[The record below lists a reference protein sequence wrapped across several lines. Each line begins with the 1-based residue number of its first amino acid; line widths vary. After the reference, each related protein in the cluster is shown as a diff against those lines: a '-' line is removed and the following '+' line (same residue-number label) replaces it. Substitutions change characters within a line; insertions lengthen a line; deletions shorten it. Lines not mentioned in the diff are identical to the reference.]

1 MKLPRIAGP
10 AAPSCGSASEPLFL
24 RKLMAANTLRP
35 AAGAP
40 RTNAARPTVPPPAP
54 ELTPAPLPVAA
65 EPLPGPVT
73 AAPEPVVEKP
83 APPRRKLAPEQP
95 ERPGSTWSLFS
106 LLDRFTGFD
115 SFFEEG
121 LPVKYLP
128 KILFVMLLTLIYIGN
143 THYGNRMNRN
153 IQRLKLETEDL
164 RADYTTLSS
173 DYMEASKQSEVAR
186 KVAAIGLV
194 ESSSPPF
201 RIVVPAGHLDEA
213 ELETMPV
220 LTADTLA
227 ARAAR
232 DSAATQR
239 ADSLLGRTRRQQA
252 AEAAGLDNTP
262 EAGPPPPGLEEEATN
277 ESIEPTVPARP
288 IRRSAVKSSEKGS
301 KKSKAVQNGAAG
313 SVRASKTKAAT
324 SKDAKKAVT
333 HERKR

>member
-1 MKLPRIAGP
+1 
-10 AAPSCGSASEPLFL
+10 
-24 RKLMAANTLRP
+24 MAANTLRP
-35 AAGAP
+35 AASQP
-40 RTNAARPTVPPPAP
+40 RANVARPATPPPPAP
-54 ELTPAPLPVAA
+54 EEVSLAPTTTNPTP
-65 EPLPGPVT
+65 T
-73 AAPEPVVEKP
+73 PEPVAEVAPPVVRQPAPAAPRRKARPEKP
-83 APPRRKLAPEQP
+83 A
-95 ERPGSTWSLFS
+95 STWSLFS
-106 LLDRFTGFD
+106 LLDRFTGLD

-128 KILFVMLLTLIYIGN
+128 NVLFIMLLTLLYIGN

-201 RIVVPAGHLDEA
+201 RIVVPAGRLDGA
-213 ELETMPV
+213 ELEAMPV
-220 LTADTLA
+220 LTTDTLA

-239 ADSLLGRTRRQQA
+239 ADSLMGRTRRQQA
-252 AEAAGLDNTP
+252 ADAGAADVP
-262 EAGPPPPGLEEEATN
+262 EAGPPPPGPIEGAEGEELAAGK
-277 ESIEPTVPARP
+277 PAQHAGHQRE
-288 IRRSAVKSSEKGS
+288 IAKRKSSKKPKTVQNKSITPIHKFRSESS
-301 KKSKAVQNGAAG
+301 KKSSLKTAA
-313 SVRASKTKAAT
+313 
-324 SKDAKKAVT
+324 

>member
-1 MKLPRIAGP
+1 
-10 AAPSCGSASEPLFL
+10 
-24 RKLMAANTLRP
+24 MAANTLRP
-35 AAGAP
+35 AAGQPRANVARPAAPANPPPVPEEAPLAPANINPTPVPESLAEVASPVVRPLAPAAP
-40 RTNAARPTVPPPAP
+40 RRKTRP
-54 ELTPAPLPVAA
+54 
-65 EPLPGPVT
+65 
-73 AAPEPVVEKP
+73 EKP
-83 APPRRKLAPEQP
+83 A
-95 ERPGSTWSLFS
+95 STWSLFS
-106 LLDRFTGFD
+106 LLDRFTGLD

-128 KILFVMLLTLIYIGN
+128 NVLFIMLLTLLYIGN

-201 RIVVPAGHLDEA
+201 RIVVPAGRLDGA
-213 ELETMPV
+213 ELEAMPV
-220 LTADTLA
+220 LTTDTLT

-232 DSAATQR
+232 DSVAQQR

-252 AEAAGLDNTP
+252 ADAHADDVP
-262 EAGPPPPGLEEEATN
+262 EAGPPPPGPVEGAESEELAA
-277 ESIEPTVPARP
+277 SKPAKHNPQQRELAK
-288 IRRSAVKSSEKGS
+288 RKSP
-301 KKSKAVQNGAAG
+301 KKSKTVQEHAPPHGIVPKSRSEQNKK
-313 SVRASKTKAAT
+313 SSPKTTA
-324 SKDAKKAVT
+324 